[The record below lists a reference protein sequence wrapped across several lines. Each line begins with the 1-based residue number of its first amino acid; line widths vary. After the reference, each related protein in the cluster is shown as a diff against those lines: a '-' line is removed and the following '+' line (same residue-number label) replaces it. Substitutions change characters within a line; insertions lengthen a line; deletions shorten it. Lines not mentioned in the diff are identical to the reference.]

1 VRAPVLGVFL
11 VDTSITGVP
20 VTPEALRAAWVPLV
34 SKLTGGVAASPLR
47 IFNSSTPYSGTGAR
61 KMYGLAQCTRDLN
74 TSECASCISN
84 YANLLVQLFDNNTG
98 GAIKGYSCYLVYLL
112 APLDNITLPPAPASE
127 PPPPPPSSPGKHLHL
142 SIDAPL

>member
-1 VRAPVLGVFL
+1 MFL

-47 IFNSSTPYSGTGAR
+47 IFNSSTPYSGTGAQ

-74 TSECASCISN
+74 TGECASCISS
-84 YANLLVQLFDNNTG
+84 YANLLVQLFDNNT
-98 GAIKGYSCYLVYLL
+98 
-112 APLDNITLPPAPASE
+112 
-127 PPPPPPSSPGKHLHL
+127 
-142 SIDAPL
+142 